1 MQTAIFSLKASG
13 LALKFKAAKE
23 YGEKTDL
30 LDS

>member
-1 MQTAIFSLKASG
+1 MQTAVSPLKVSG